1 MSFNY
6 YENSNYVNNRNRK
19 RTLIL
24 DVEDSDGATHLGA
37 GGEFNIQLYEPLR
50 IDKHSEIYLDNFLTF
65 NSNIAGKNSMAFALK
80 INEFN
85 MNSNVASTH
94 NASGNNP
101 GGQHLF
107 NSLII
112 PNEHKN
118 PDNNHTA
125 MVHKG
130 KKFNYVC
137 DINPQTISS
146 LSGTITD
153 IGGEPIFHGAHNTT
167 DRFTYALTGIRE
179 FQSSGDLAGDENFR
193 FPLMPYDKILG
204 ITAGGSNIVGDGS
217 APIGNI
223 LVTSYSSANTIHF
236 SLKDGIDV
244 DQINNGVGA
253 IVFTIRRPPASPDG
267 STGRRGSST
276 LFPGTD
282 GTVTIANAESGTNP
296 NIQLIRGDGRFIAEF
311 SIVSRE

>member
-24 DVEDSDGATHLGA
+24 DVEDSGSEAAHLGS

-65 NSNIAGKNSMAFALK
+65 NSNIAGSAAMAFVLK

-85 MNSNVASTH
+85 MNSNVASSH
-94 NASGNNP
+94 NASGNDP

-112 PNEHKN
+112 PNEHKS
-118 PDNNHTA
+118 PSNNHTA
-125 MVHKG
+125 VVHKG

-153 IGGEPIFHGAHNTT
+153 LAGRPIFHGTHNTT
-167 DRFTYALTGIRE
+167 GQFTYALTGI
-179 FQSSGDLAGDENFR
+179 DE
-193 FPLMPYDKILG
+193 P
-204 ITAGGSNIVGDGS
+204 IVSADDDGS
-217 APIGNI
+217 DEAFVLPLQPTDIITSITIANETNPTLSVPGQI
-223 LVTSYSSANTIHF
+223 LVSTTGSASTIHF
-236 SLKDGIDV
+236 SLSDSIDV
-244 DQINNGVGA
+244 GKFHNGSGV
-253 IVFTIRRPPASPDG
+253 IVFNITRPAGG
-267 STGRRGSST
+267 SGGRLGTTVTQS
-276 LFPGTD
+276 PGTD
-282 GTVTIANAESGTNP
+282 GSITLANGGVTVNP
-296 NIQLIRGDGRFIAEF
+296 NLQLIKGDGRFIAEF